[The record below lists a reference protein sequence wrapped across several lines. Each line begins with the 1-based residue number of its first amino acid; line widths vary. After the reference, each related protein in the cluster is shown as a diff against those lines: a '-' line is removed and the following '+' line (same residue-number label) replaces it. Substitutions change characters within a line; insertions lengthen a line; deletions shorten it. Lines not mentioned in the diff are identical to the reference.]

1 MTASV
6 SLDRPATGGFKVDI
20 SRGHNIGRVSS
31 EWFNRPDDERFLSL
45 ETLYDRVRARADIA
59 STRIVES
66 RAIRVQAQSDNPE
79 RLALVSSGSSAPI
92 APTCLTT
99 WVPEKGMSDF
109 DNLSQRRLLLSSF
122 HRCYAVGVQRRR
134 QTGESQ
140 LVLQTGN
147 PMQPFRTTS
156 RAPKRDERIVAL
168 IA

>member
-1 MTASV
+1 MELVTPDMARTLLDNRARFMREPDFDAFPVVNPHMRREVDNDVDAQDLSSAADETVSCAHTARARLA
-6 SLDRPATGGFKVDI
+6 SLP
-20 SRGHNIGRVSS
+20 SSS
-31 EWFNRPDDERFLSL
+31 E
-45 ETLYDRVRARADIA
+45 
-59 STRIVES
+59 
-66 RAIRVQAQSDNPE
+66 QS
-79 RLALVSSGSSAPI
+79 
-92 APTCLTT
+92 TCLTT

-122 HRCYAVGVQRRR
+122 QRCYAVGVQRRR

-140 LVLQTGN
+140 LVLQTGD